1 MLSWPSLPTD
11 NLYKFQAIAGLVLVV
26 VSSIFMYLR
35 VSEDA
40 LEVAR
45 ISAVISSYETLLER
59 DAEEIRAFREQ
70 LESREAENELDSVDL
85 EGLQLRLSQFE
96 ELERQHRESAARI
109 SEDSA
114 LSRTRVDNTAM
125 AHGPLFAMTIAG
137 LIFMLHGFWL
147 WYSRVQVHQDK
158 LLRLQVEKIASDLSK
173 RDE

>member
-45 ISAVISSYETLLER
+45 ISAAISSYEALLER
-59 DAEEIRAFREQ
+59 DAEEIGAFRAL
-70 LESREAENELDSVDL
+70 LESREAENEFDNVDL

-96 ELERQHRESAARI
+96 KLERQHREAAARI
-109 SEDSA
+109 SED
-114 LSRTRVDNTAM
+114 LSLIHISEPTR
-125 AHGPLFAMTIAG
+125 P
-137 LIFMLHGFWL
+137 
-147 WYSRVQVHQDK
+147 Y
-158 LLRLQVEKIASDLSK
+158 
-173 RDE
+173 